1 MLIELWNTNH
11 LITIAGFLVIAVIF
25 GLILKGKDSSV
36 QKKVLVVISF
46 IALALHFAKLFLPEY
61 KELMPESIASVT
73 FESIGAALVI
83 MAPVILLTKNKIMK
97 DFLFYMGLI
106 ATLFAIIYPLD
117 VIGRELTEY
126 EVIRY
131 YLSNVC
137 LFLVSFY
144 MVFFGHHGLSLKRVL
159 VFPLVFIVVEC
170 LILANE
176 VILMEAGL
184 VDFRGEAGF
193 LEYNY
198 RDPNFIFGPPAEFA
212 EICET
217 AVEPLVPEIFK
228 TVKGGINAGSEKYIP
243 IAWMIVPCYI
253 YFTVISGL
261 FCLAVTKVFKK
272 TGDDF

>member
-1 MLIELWNTNH
+1 MFIELWNTNH
-11 LITIAGFLVIAVIF
+11 LITIAAFLVIAVIF
-25 GLILKGKDSSV
+25 GLVLKGKDASV
-36 QKKVLVVISF
+36 QKKVLIVLAFVN
-46 IALALHFAKLFLPEY
+46 LALHFAKLFLPEY
-61 KELMPESIASVT
+61 KELMPESIADVT
-73 FESIGAALVI
+73 FGSISAALAI
-83 MAPVILLTKNKIMK
+83 MAPVILLTKNKVMK
-97 DFLFYMGLI
+97 DFLFYMGVI

-117 VIGRELTEY
+117 MIGRGLTEY

-137 LFLVSFY
+137 LFLAAFY
-144 MVFFGHHGLSLKRVL
+144 MVFFGHHGLDLKRVL
-159 VFPLVFIVVEC
+159 VFPLVFIAVEC

-184 VDFRGEAGF
+184 VEFRGEAGF

-198 RDPNFIFGPPAEFA
+198 NDPNFIFGPPEEFA
-212 EICET
+212 DICEK

-228 TVKGGINAGSEKYIP
+228 TVKGGVNAGSEKYIP

-261 FCLAVTKVFKK
+261 FCLTITKVFKK